1 MFATRER
8 GHIDIPTGD
17 ILNGRIGGLAKRQRI
32 AGVGYNLS
40 ADCDTMRDGFASIE
54 LGWSGPGSVAGEV
67 GCKSP
72 QAMSTSGVLGMD
84 IAIPVTLQRASPH
97 TRNIAA
103 PSAALNLVWKASHK
117 GNV

>member
-1 MFATRER
+1 MQQ
-8 GHIDIPTGD
+8 
-17 ILNGRIGGLAKRQRI
+17 GRLAKRQRI
-32 AGVGYNLS
+32 AGVGDNLS

-54 LGWSGPGSVAGEV
+54 MGWSGPGSVAGEV
-67 GCKSP
+67 GCKSLRRRLCRH
-72 QAMSTSGVLGMD
+72 LGSLEW
-84 IAIPVTLQRASPH
+84 IFAVPVTLQRALPH